1 MASSSQI
8 RVIPV
13 PFVGEILPG
22 DDLAEKLA
30 AALKH
35 QKLKL
40 QSGDILVVKHKIV
53 SKAEGQV
60 VRLKGVTPSQSAKT
74 WSRRSWRFRKA
85 SGLCASRKAC

>member
-1 MASSSQI
+1 MAPSGEI

-13 PFVGEILPG
+13 PLAGEILPG
-22 DDLAEKLA
+22 DDLAEKLT

-40 QSGDILVVKHKIV
+40 QSGDIVVVKHKIV

-60 VRLKGVTPSQSAKT
+60 VPLNTVKPSPSSQSVVTSTPEPTRA
-74 WSRRSWRFRKA
+74 
-85 SGLCASRKAC
+85 